1 MAHQNRKAQLLTL
14 LYSMKT
20 QGKESATFNIDWLI
34 QAVQQPDEQIAEQFV
49 PRETIDPYDNDEYA
63 RSHDGEMDGGEF

>member
-1 MAHQNRKAQLLTL
+1 MSQQNRKAQLLAL

-34 QAVQQPDEQIAEQFV
+34 QAVQQPTEPVSNERTA
-49 PRETIDPYDNDEYA
+49 TDPYDNDEYA
-63 RSHDGEMDGGEF
+63 RSHDENMGGGEF

>member
-1 MAHQNRKAQLLTL
+1 MAQPNRKAQLLAL

-34 QAVQQPDEQIAEQFV
+34 QAVHQPEAPLHPAEE
-49 PRETIDPYDNDEYA
+49 PSDDD
-63 RSHDGEMDGGEF
+63 MDGGEF